1 MKKINKE
8 LAYSM
13 LIKLCVI
20 TIIACTILKWCGYKD
35 FEIPLFSSIV
45 VPQTIRRI
53 VNYCFYCLNG
63 VCFTY
68 VLVKRKLKFKEILIV
83 IGFCTPLF
91 IISLFDNLVV
101 LKFILEFV
109 AFPIIGFILSKD
121 KLYRQIIE
129 STLILLI
136 FGVYQVGTM
145 LYKDINIKIHP
156 VDFISYFV
164 LDIDYY
170 YLIILTILHNIKKGG
185 YIYGRW
191 FTKLVIL
198 SKRRCVKES
207 IQQNQNNVQEIE
219 FGFKLFIVLLSIT
232 QFFVVG
238 VACYF
243 INGVIFEYIAIFI
256 SFVMMRKVF
265 GKSYHSDSIIKC
277 TTLAMVVFVTAT
289 RLSLPLWLSALCN
302 VMIGCLIAYIMYIMY
317 YYIKFT
323 NTAGITVYK
332 GMKKED
338 LNSLCDLYQVEEID
352 RIILTEYYVNR
363 KRLDNIAFKVNYSVD
378 NVKKRKAKVLKVFQE
393 SIK

>member
-1 MKKINKE
+1 MRKINKE
-8 LAYSM
+8 EAYSM

-63 VCFTY
+63 ICFTY
-68 VLVKRKLKFKEILIV
+68 VLVKRKLKLKEILIV

-91 IISLFDNLVV
+91 IMGLFNKLNI
-101 LKFILEFV
+101 LRFILEFLIYPV
-109 AFPIIGFILSKD
+109 IGVMLTKEKAYKQF
-121 KLYRQIIE
+121 IE
-129 STLILLI
+129 STII
-136 FGVYQVGTM
+136 SIMFISYQIATM
-145 LYKDINIKIHP
+145 LYKGINIKINP
-156 VDFISYFV
+156 VDFLSNLI
-164 LDIDYY
+164 LEIDYY
-170 YLIILTILHNIKKGG
+170 YLLVLCILENVKKGG

-191 FTKLVIL
+191 TTKLVFL
-198 SKRRCVKES
+198 SKRKRIEKS
-207 IQQNQNNVQEIE
+207 LQQNQNNVQEIE

-277 TTLAMVVFVTAT
+277 TTLAIVVFVTAT
-289 RLSLPLWLSALCN
+289 RISLPLWLSSLCN
-302 VMIGCLIAYIMYIMY
+302 VMIGCLVAYMMYVMY

-323 NTAGITVYK
+323 NTSGITVYK

-338 LNSLCDLYQVEEID
+338 LNSLCDLYQVEPID

-378 NVKKRKAKVLKVFQE
+378 NVKKRKANVLKLFRE
-393 SIK
+393 SK